1 MRTDG
6 IFKTK
11 HVLLPK
17 WKSGKT
23 LTLVPF
29 GDIHRDSPGFA
40 ADAWGKFLLR
50 AKHLVKT
57 TDVLFLGMGDYMDG
71 YSTSERM
78 IIYSG
83 GLHESSLSR
92 EEKAAR
98 KRVEQL
104 AKEISFMRGR
114 LIGFMG
120 GNHFP
125 VFKGGVTG
133 DQYLAELLD
142 TDYLGACCAIRIA
155 FQRPGTTSVASVDVF
170 AHHGK
175 GGGTT
180 TGGRM
185 NAVEKLEKVCD
196 ADIFL
201 MGDNH
206 ARGCMPTGDRLRLED
221 SRGKLTVKA
230 KPTWIGRT
238 GSFLRAYVEDEA
250 SYVVD
255 AALPP
260 SNLGH
265 IEFNI
270 TVTRNS
276 SGNDD
281 VTDVHIGASQ

>member
-6 IFKTK
+6 VFKTK
-11 HVLLPK
+11 HVLLSE

-23 LTLVPF
+23 LNLVPF
-29 GDIHRDSPGFA
+29 GDIHRDSPGFSES
-40 ADAWGKFLLR
+40 AWKKFLVRGKAL
-50 AKHLVKT
+50 AKGGNA
-57 TDVLFLGMGDYMDG
+57 LFLGMGDYMDG
-71 YSTSERM
+71 FSTSERM
-78 IIYSG
+78 VIYNS
-83 GLHESSLSR
+83 GLHESTLGR
-92 EEKAAR
+92 EEKSAR
-98 KRVEQL
+98 KRVELL
-104 AKEISFMRGR
+104 AHEIEFMRGR
-114 LIGFMG
+114 LVGFMG

-133 DQYLAELLD
+133 DQYLAELLES
-142 TDYLGACCAIRIA
+142 DYLGACCAIRITFRVHGGA
-155 FQRPGTTSVASVDVF
+155 RASVDIF

-180 TGGRM
+180 AGGRM

-206 ARGCMPTGDRLRLED
+206 ARGVMPTGERLRLCD
-221 SRGKLTVKA
+221 ANGRLTVKA

-260 SNLGH
+260 ANLGH
-265 IEFNI
+265 IEFHITPNRTQKSQSDNI
-270 TVTRNS
+270 EM
-276 SGNDD
+276 
-281 VTDVHIGASQ
+281 HIGATQ